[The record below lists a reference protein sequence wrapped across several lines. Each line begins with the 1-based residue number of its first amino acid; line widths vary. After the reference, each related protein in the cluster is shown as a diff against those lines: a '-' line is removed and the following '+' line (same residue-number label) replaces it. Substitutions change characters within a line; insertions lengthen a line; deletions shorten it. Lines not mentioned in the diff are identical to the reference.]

1 MTRSPSC
8 VATVPVFHLLH
19 NVNLIAVSQRLGAH
33 TALPGGWKGQLDNLF
48 LREKKENDRFIYH
61 LSRLSIIGKH
71 LCNTLLQHLVID
83 DGCILKKHGI

>member
-8 VATVPVFHLLH
+8 VATVPVLH

-48 LREKKENDRFIYH
+48 LREKK
-61 LSRLSIIGKH
+61 GK
-71 LCNTLLQHLVID
+71 
-83 DGCILKKHGI
+83 